1 MKLSARNQL
10 RGTVTA
16 VKLGTIMSEI
26 AVDVGGQQVVAV
38 ITRGS
43 AEELG
48 IKQGVS
54 VTVVIKSTDV
64 MLATD

>member
-26 AVDVGGQQVVAV
+26 AVDVGGQQVLAV